1 MILEIEPSL
10 VYKAHTLP
18 SDPCPQTLTR
28 DSGLLNGF
36 GTVSIMGTLELE
48 LNVFYFYEMAV
59 RHIMI

>member
-48 LNVFYFYEMAV
+48 LNDLNV
-59 RHIMI
+59 R